1 MNSVQVAAILG
12 ILASLLVVQ
21 TTFTVGELSG
31 QEMAGTMHEHLTG
44 VSCDDVTPG
53 QKRPEFGCFNIATEN
68 GLGFQ
73 QPEVYW
79 HIQTFANRAAAEAAK
94 SATGIVVEEDGRV
107 WLSEFGARDL
117 AVTGGQPIAIV
128 GPLMLPPAK
137 SYTAVLSYAVMRPG
151 AWRANDRIRSEGSK
165 AVAEAAASAGV
176 STLVQESVSLI
187 YSDGD
192 DEWLDESSPVCV
204 TRATEPV
211 AVAETNAQNFANTW
225 RKTAVLRF
233 GNLVGDDDFT
243 RWRLARTSAGQPI
256 GLGDPEGWAH
266 VLHTDDVGSAVLAA
280 LTARSGVYNV
290 GAEPVRRGELADV
303 FARAV
308 GRERSGFVPKVVV
321 RLAGERLEPLTR
333 SQRVSSGRLAEQTGW
348 KPVHGSFG
356 ASWLVG
362 VNMGFHERRRP
373 A

>member
-1 MNSVQVAAILG
+1 LEGWVPSGDIALGRVRTRVKVFVTGATGVMGRSVVGALLPAGHDVGGLARSAQKTAILSAMG
-12 ILASLLVVQ
+12 VRPGTASLFDVRALTEVFEGYDAVVNLA
-21 TTFTVGELSG
+21 THVPVG
-31 QEMAGTMHEHLTG
+31 
-44 VSCDDVTPG
+44 
-53 QKRPEFGCFNIATEN
+53 
-68 GLGFQ
+68 
-73 QPEVYW
+73 Y
-79 HIQTFANRAAAEAAK
+79 AA
-94 SATGIVVEEDGRV
+94 
-107 WLSEFGARDL
+107 
-117 AVTGGQPIAIV
+117 
-128 GPLMLPPAK
+128 
-137 SYTAVLSYAVMRPG
+137 MRPG

-187 YSDGD
+187 YSDGA
-192 DEWLDESSPVCV
+192 DEWLDETSPVCV

-225 RKTAVLRF
+225 RRTAVLRF

-243 RWRLARTSAGQPI
+243 RWRLARTGAGQPI

-280 LTARSGVYNV
+280 LTAKSGVYNV

-333 SQRVSSGRLAEQTGW
+333 SQRVSSARLAQQTGW

-362 VNMGFHERRRP
+362 VNIGFHERRRP

>member
-1 MNSVQVAAILG
+1 MAAILLSSCYLVVFG
-12 ILASLLVVQ
+12 GVGSLGDIALGWVRTRVKVFVTGATGVMGRSVVGALLPAGHEVGGLARSDHKAAILSAMGVRPGTASLFDVPALTRVFDGYEAVVNLA
-21 TTFTVGELSG
+21 THVPVG
-31 QEMAGTMHEHLTG
+31 
-44 VSCDDVTPG
+44 
-53 QKRPEFGCFNIATEN
+53 
-68 GLGFQ
+68 
-73 QPEVYW
+73 
-79 HIQTFANRAAAEAAK
+79 
-94 SATGIVVEEDGRV
+94 
-107 WLSEFGARDL
+107 
-117 AVTGGQPIAIV
+117 
-128 GPLMLPPAK
+128 
-137 SYTAVLSYAVMRPG
+137 YTAMRPG

-165 AVAEAAASAGV
+165 AVAEAATAAGV
-176 STLVQESVSLI
+176 QTLVQESVSVI
-187 YSDGD
+187 YSDGA
-192 DEWLDESSPVCV
+192 DEWLDETSPVCV

-225 RKTAVLRF
+225 RRTAVLRF

-280 LTARSGVYNV
+280 LTAKSGVYNV

-333 SQRVSSGRLAEQTGW
+333 SQRVTSARLTEQTGW
-348 KPVHGSFG
+348 KPVHGFFG

>member
-1 MNSVQVAAILG
+1 MKVFVTGA
-12 ILASLLVVQ
+12 
-21 TTFTVGELSG
+21 
-31 QEMAGTMHEHLTG
+31 TG
-44 VSCDDVTPG
+44 VMGRSVVGALLPAG
-53 QKRPEFGCFNIATEN
+53 HEVG
-68 GLGFQ
+68 GL
-73 QPEVYW
+73 
-79 HIQTFANRAAAEAAK
+79 
-94 SATGIVVEEDGRV
+94 
-107 WLSEFGARDL
+107 ARSGHK
-117 AVTGGQPIAIV
+117 A
-128 GPLMLPPAK
+128 
-137 SYTAVLSYAVMRPG
+137 AVLSAMGVRPATASLFDVRSLTEVFESYDAVVNLATHVPVGYAAMRPG

-176 STLVQESVSLI
+176 GTLVQESVSLI
-187 YSDGD
+187 YSDGH
-192 DEWLDESSPVCV
+192 DEWLDETSPVCV
-204 TRATEPV
+204 TRGTEPV

-225 RKTAVLRF
+225 RRTAVLRF
-233 GNLVGDDDFT
+233 GNLVGEDDFT

-256 GLGDPEGWAH
+256 GLGDPEGWTH

-280 LTARSGVYNV
+280 LTAKSGVYNV

-333 SQRVSSGRLAEQTGW
+333 SQRVSSARLAEQTGW

-362 VNMGFHERRRP
+362 LNIGFHERRRP